1 MEQEFSVE
9 DALIILQRRLVY
21 FIAPI
26 VVLIPVG
33 LVVIMMLRPMYYAE
47 GRIAVESQ
55 QIPEQWVASTVNTRA
70 EERIRLIEQR
80 VLTRNRLLEIADKY
94 NLFPREM
101 GLSEAEKYQRMARGV
116 NIEVVPLRLRPNAP
130 PRPDDGVFFIVG
142 FRDPSPEKAFQV
154 ANEIMTLFMSEDVR
168 SRSEGAATTTEFFRQ
183 ETQRL
188 ASLIDQVEGRI
199 ADFKAKNAN
208 ALPENV
214 DLYRTQLTR
223 AKEDL
228 VRSDSQI
235 TMLFDQMRTQETQLS
250 TYMAG
255 SGGGAGASAEL
266 ARLKSQLAALRADRT
281 DDHPDVRALQSQIAV
296 LQRQTAP
303 SAAIQGLRRD
313 LQAADAALA
322 EARAQSP
329 QDPELIKARRAQS
342 DSLRERLSRQISSE
356 AATGSADIMV
366 AQMQGQIDMTYSRI
380 SQLQDEA
387 EALRLTVADMEDRIA
402 RTPVVE
408 RELSALTRDRQNL
421 ADQYEGLR
429 TKQQA
434 AELSETLEDDQKAE
448 KFSILEAAQRPDR
461 PISPNRPKLAFMLAF
476 MSLIAGAGLAGVV
489 ELVSSSV
496 RGRTHL
502 TSLAGEAPI
511 AVIPYI
517 RAEGEARFNLPLLNR
532 IKPA

>member
-1 MEQEFSVE
+1 MEQEFSIE

-26 VVLIPVG
+26 IVLIPVG
-33 LVVIMMLRPMYYAE
+33 LIIIMMLPPIYFAE

-55 QIPEQWVASTVNTRA
+55 QIPEEWVASTVNTRA

-80 VLTRNRLLEIADKY
+80 VLTRNRMLEIADKY
-94 NLFPREM
+94 NLFPRDM
-101 GLSEAEKYQRMARGV
+101 GLTEAEKYFRMARAINV
-116 NIEVVPLRLRPNAP
+116 EVVPLRLRPNGP
-130 PRPDDGVFFIVG
+130 PRPDDGVYFLVG
-142 FRDPSPEKAFQV
+142 YRDRSPEKAFQV
-154 ANEIMTLFMSEDVR
+154 ANEIITLFMSEDVR

-188 ASLIDQVEGRI
+188 ASLIDQVEERI
-199 ADFKAKNAN
+199 ADFKAKNADS
-208 ALPENV
+208 LPENI

-223 AKEDL
+223 AEEDL
-228 VRSDSQI
+228 ARAESQV

-281 DDHPDVRALQSQIAV
+281 DDHPDVRALRSQIAV
-296 LQRQTAP
+296 LQRQSAP
-303 SAAIQGLRRD
+303 SAAIQSLRRE

-322 EARAQSP
+322 EARAQTP
-329 QDPELIKARRAQS
+329 QDPELLKTRRAQS
-342 DSLRERLSRQISSE
+342 DALRERLSRQISQE
-356 AATGSADIMV
+356 AASGSSDIMV

-387 EALRLTVADMEDRIA
+387 DALRATIADMEDRIA
-402 RTPVVE
+402 RTPAVE
-408 RELSALTRDRQNL
+408 RALAALTRDRQNL
-421 ADQYEGLR
+421 SDQYEGLR
-429 TKQQA
+429 TKEQA

-448 KFSILEAAQRPDR
+448 KFSILEPAQRPDQ

-476 MSLIAGAGLAGVV
+476 MSLVAGAGLAGAV
-489 ELVSSSV
+489 ELISSSV

-517 RAEGEARFNLPLLNR
+517 RAEGEARFNLPFLNKF
-532 IKPA
+532 KPA